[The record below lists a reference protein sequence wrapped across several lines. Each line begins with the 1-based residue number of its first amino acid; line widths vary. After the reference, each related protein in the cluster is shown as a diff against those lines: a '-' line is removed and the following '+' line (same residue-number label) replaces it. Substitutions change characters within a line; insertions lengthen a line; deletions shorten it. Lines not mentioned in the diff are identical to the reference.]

1 MHAGLCYSVPGVGVG
16 RARSQG
22 QPWGATMGLHPRGP
36 RLDSNH
42 GWGEQWRTAPR
53 SAGQGSGGLLG
64 WLRPLKFQVSEG
76 RNREQPQKLGRSQM
90 TRTESQGPS
99 RPLSQADLSSLHP
112 LTKGRRGPGLEQEK
126 GLQGAR
132 APAVG
137 SGAPEDRQADSGHKR
152 GWGPFSSAG
161 QGVRMNFG
169 PIYQHFLRT
178 SEALALDS
186 AHTSHHD
193 RE

>member
-1 MHAGLCYSVPGVGVG
+1 MGGLVHTVSPGAPQWDSSPEDQGWTLTMAGGNSGG
-16 RARSQG
+16 RREA
-22 QPWGATMGLHPRGP
+22 L
-36 RLDSNH
+36 
-42 GWGEQWRTAPR
+42 PR

-64 WLRPLKFQVSEG
+64 WFRPLKFQVSEG

-90 TRTESQGPS
+90 TRTEAQGPS
-99 RPLSQADLSSLHP
+99 RPLSQADMSSLPP
-112 LTKGRRGPGLEQEK
+112 LTKGGGV
-126 GLQGAR
+126 QGWSREGAAGAC

-137 SGAPEDRQADSGHKR
+137 SGAPEDRKADSGRKC

-161 QGVRMNFG
+161 RGVRMNFG

-178 SEALALDS
+178 SEALALGS
-186 AHTSHHD
+186 AHTDHHD